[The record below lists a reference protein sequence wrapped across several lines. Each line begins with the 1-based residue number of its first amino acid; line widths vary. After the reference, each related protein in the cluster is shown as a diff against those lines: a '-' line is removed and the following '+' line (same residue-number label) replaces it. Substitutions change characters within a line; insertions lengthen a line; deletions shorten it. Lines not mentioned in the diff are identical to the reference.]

1 MGGEA
6 QDKQEMLDSTQYL
19 QESILHYE
27 AIYGEDFVSPGGA
40 PMARELISRLQL
52 EPGARV
58 LDVGCG
64 LGGSAFLMARE
75 FGLRVDGIDLSRNML
90 ALAERKLANHGL
102 EARVSLRWGDCL
114 ELDRR
119 DTYDAVYSR
128 DVFLHIEDKPR
139 LFANLA
145 AALRPRGKLLFTDY
159 CCGAQPWSDDFS
171 AYVEQREYSLHT
183 IDEYT
188 GLIAAAG
195 FEAVQGIDLSDRF
208 IEILEDEIERI
219 DGPGIDA
226 DSRDKLRDAWQ
237 RKLERARSG
246 DHRWGLFSARRAAS
260 VGGNE

>member
-1 MGGEA
+1 MVGEA
-6 QDKQEMLDSTQYL
+6 QDKQELLDSTQYL

-40 PMARELISRLQL
+40 PMARELIARLQL

-75 FGLRVDGIDLSRNML
+75 FGLRVDGVDLSRNML
-90 ALAERKLANHGL
+90 ALAERKLVDYGL
-102 EARVSLRWGDCL
+102 EAQVSLRWGDCL

-119 DTYDAVYSR
+119 EYYDAVYSR
-128 DVFLHIEDKPR
+128 DVFLHIDDKPR
-139 LFANLA
+139 LFATLA
-145 AALRPRGKLLFTDY
+145 AALRPGGKLLFTDY

-188 GLIAAAG
+188 GLITEAG
-195 FEAVQGIDLSDRF
+195 FEAVQGVDLSARF
-208 IEILEDEIERI
+208 IEILEVEIDRI
-219 DGPGIDA
+219 DGLDIDA
-226 DSRDKLRDAWQ
+226 DNRDRLREAWQ

-246 DHRWGLFSARRAAS
+246 DHRWGLLSARRAAS
-260 VGGNE
+260 IGGNE

>member
-6 QDKQEMLDSTQYL
+6 QDKQELLDSTQYL

-40 PMARELISRLQL
+40 TMARELIARLRL

-90 ALAERKLANHGL
+90 ALAEGKLAAHGL
-102 EARVSLRWGDCL
+102 EAQVALRWGDCL
-114 ELDRR
+114 DLERR
-119 DTYDAVYSR
+119 DYYDAVYSR
-128 DVFLHIEDKPR
+128 DVFLHIADKPR
-139 LFANLA
+139 LFATLA

-159 CCGAQPWSDDFS
+159 CCGPQPWSDDFS

-183 IDEYT
+183 LDEYG

-195 FEAVQGIDLSDRF
+195 FEAVEGIDLSARF
-208 IEILEDEIERI
+208 IDILEREIERI
-219 DGPGIDA
+219 DGLEIDA
-226 DSRDKLRDAWQ
+226 GSRDELRDAWQ
-237 RKLERARSG
+237 RKLARVRSG
-246 DHRWGLFSARRAAS
+246 DHRWGLFSARHKAS
-260 VGGNE
+260 IGENE